1 MTEEDFVKQMRALNE
16 KEMEIAHQKYALQR
30 RYLKEYPLQVDDK
43 CVDRDG
49 KVCWIS
55 NIRFFSESSTSMY
68 FLVNYP
74 NKNGERSQVGRNV
87 FRGLTKIEENK

>member
-1 MTEEDFVKQMRALNE
+1 MTEEDFVKQMRALNK
-16 KEMEIAHQKYALQR
+16 KEIEIARQKYELKKQ
-30 RYLKEYPLQVDDK
+30 YLEEYPIQVDDK

-55 NIRFFSESSTSMY
+55 NIRFISESDTSMY

-74 NKNGERSQVGRNV
+74 KKNGERSNREQYAWEV
-87 FRGLTKIEENK
+87 TKV